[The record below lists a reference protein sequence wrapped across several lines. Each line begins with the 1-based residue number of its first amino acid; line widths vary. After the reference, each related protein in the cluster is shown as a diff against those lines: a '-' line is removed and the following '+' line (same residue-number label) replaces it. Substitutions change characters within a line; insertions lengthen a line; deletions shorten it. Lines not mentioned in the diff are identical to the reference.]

1 VLHEF
6 VGPLPH
12 YLFAWFG
19 GSPAFLSPAG
29 SLDRGDVEV
38 LQWTPFALLLFH
50 LAYGAIPEQLR
61 EAGRMDGAR
70 PWRLFRRIELP
81 LLMPTLGLA
90 LAIRFIDGARVFDTV
105 YVLTGSG
112 AGGSTT
118 SLPIY
123 IYTSFFRGAS
133 WGLRWRRP

>member
-1 VLHEF
+1 MFWTV
-6 VGPLPH
+6 
-12 YLFAWFG
+12 AT
-19 GSPAFLSPAG
+19 
-29 SLDRGDVEV
+29 VEV

-50 LAYGAIPEQLR
+50 LAHGAIPEDLR
-61 EAGRMDGAR
+61 EAARMDGAR

-123 IYTSFFRGAS
+123 IYTSFFRGAELGPALAAS
-133 WGLRWRRP
+133 VIFALASFAALALLARLAERRRAA